1 MDDDPYPTDRASI
14 VYEPASAWV
23 EGQRCPGASC
33 VPFRVRKYVDS
44 LLSSSTTGCHA
55 QPDKSQIFN
64 GSWHDTTDDGDRDI
78 ENTTMTISFVGS
90 GIYLFGVLDNNNT
103 ALTGTMANYDFIL
116 DGTYDGNFHHD
127 PDNTSSVAYIYD
139 VLFYKVTDLK
149 DEAHELVVNVAGGNG
164 VEQASLMLF
173 DYFTVTYD
181 SDEEES
187 LLSSKTPASTD
198 SHGSAAT
205 VTGTSFVP
213 SGSQSIEKAGGNS
226 PRTNIPA
233 IVGGVVAGLALLGFA
248 LVISFCIRRR
258 RRARQPKKDP
268 QYTQPFLAHLKRQE
282 AGSTSR
288 TELIIPPMKLSPL
301 RSSPV
306 ASSPSSSTVRSDI
319 DKRVRDM
326 EARVQL
332 LRSRSARA
340 SQTPRAAAAQHP
352 SLPPHLWDDSEAPA
366 LRRQIDGLQAE
377 IARLRAEQQRQ
388 TMAEPP
394 PAYSTARNSAF

>member
-1 MDDDPYPTDRASI
+1 MDDDPYPTDRARI

-23 EGQRCPGASC
+23 EGQRCPG
-33 VPFRVRKYVDS
+33 
-44 LLSSSTTGCHA
+44 CHA
-55 QPDKSQIFN
+55 QPDKSQLFN

-103 ALTGTMANYDFIL
+103 ALTGTLANYDFIL
-116 DGTYDGNFHHD
+116 DGVYDGNFHHD

-187 LLSSKTPASTD
+187 LLSSKTPASTHP
-198 SHGSAAT
+198 SGKTAT
-205 VTGTSFVP
+205 ITGTNSAP
-213 SGSQSIEKAGGNS
+213 SGSQTVEHTDGNLSRISID
-226 PRTNIPA
+226 A
-233 IVGGVVAGLALLGFA
+233 IVGGALGGLALVAFA
-248 LVISFCIRRR
+248 LVFFLCMRKR
-258 RRARQPKKDP
+258 RRARQPKQEP
-268 QYTQPFLAHLKRQE
+268 QYTQPFLAHLKAQE
-282 AGSTSR
+282 EASMSR
-288 TELIIPPMKLSPL
+288 TQLMIPPMKLSPL

-306 ASSPSSSTVRSDI
+306 ASSPSSSRARSDI

-326 EARVQL
+326 EARVMTLQT
-332 LRSRSARA
+332 RA
-340 SQTPRAAAAQHP
+340 SQRAAVSEGRRNQRGRALASPTRGLAQAT
-352 SLPPHLWDDSEAPA
+352 DDEAPA
-366 LRRQIDGLQAE
+366 LRHQIDALQTE
-377 IARLRAEQQRQ
+377 IVRLRAEQQRQ
-388 TMAEPP
+388 TMVEPP
-394 PAYSTARNSAF
+394 PAYSTARNSAM